1 MLLKATR
8 PIYSNRTLRDVVRW
22 VKSDG
27 RLYTEDELLGE
38 VMAGLGFEKRWR
50 RIVEAINAAI
60 KGERAAP

>member
-8 PIYSNRTLRDVVRW
+8 PIYSNRALRDVVRW

-38 VMAGLGFEKRWR
+38 VRLVSVSRSGG
-50 RIVEAINAAI
+50 V
-60 KGERAAP
+60 G